1 MLNVLI
7 GHHENTIT
15 LTMPLE
21 SRSVVHRQ
29 KSRLHV
35 VVVEEITIDACGN
48 VISVWRPA
56 PALHSSHRP

>member
-7 GHHENTIT
+7 GHHENIIT

-21 SRSVVHRQ
+21 IRSVVHRQ
-29 KSRLHV
+29 KSTL
-35 VVVEEITIDACGN
+35 VVVEEITVDVCGN
-48 VISVWRPA
+48 VTSVRRPA